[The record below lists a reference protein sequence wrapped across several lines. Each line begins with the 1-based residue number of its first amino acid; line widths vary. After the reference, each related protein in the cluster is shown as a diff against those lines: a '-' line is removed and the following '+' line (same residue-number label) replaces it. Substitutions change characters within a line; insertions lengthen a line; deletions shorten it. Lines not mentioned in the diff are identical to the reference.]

1 MPARLAGAAGAWCQS
16 QRFQLQIRGW
26 AGHTGASPHMQ
37 PVLCG
42 VTDSPSPS
50 EQSQHRWLPRAGL
63 PAPGTAVSHS
73 NAMVVSAPRGIPPS
87 FPPLCKGSAWASFI
101 LPGSL
106 WAYLYKQL
114 PLIKLGSH
122 SMKPNARGEEGRLW
136 GINPG
141 TDRAA
146 TEICLW
152 QIWLKIP
159 WDEEE
164 DMEINMGHSW
174 WKLFLAKTL
183 FWQKVNFFFCN
194 WNFFWNTL
202 C

>member
-16 QRFQLQIRGW
+16 QRSQLQVRGW
-26 AGHTGASPHMQ
+26 AGHTRASPHVQ
-37 PVLCG
+37 PVLCR

-50 EQSQHRWLPRAGL
+50 EQSPAQVAAQSWAASSRYGCVPQQCHGCFCTKRHLPL
-63 PAPGTAVSHS
+63 FHP
-73 NAMVVSAPRGIPPS
+73 
-87 FPPLCKGSAWASFI
+87 CKGSVWASFI

-114 PLIKLGSH
+114 PLIKLGSR
-122 SMKPNARGEEGRLW
+122 SMKPNARREEGRLW
-136 GINPG
+136 GVNPG

-164 DMEINMGHSW
+164 DMEINMGHSGENCFW
-174 WKLFLAKTL
+174 PKHFFDKKSIFFL
-183 FWQKVNFFFCN
+183 
-194 WNFFWNTL
+194 
-202 C
+202 